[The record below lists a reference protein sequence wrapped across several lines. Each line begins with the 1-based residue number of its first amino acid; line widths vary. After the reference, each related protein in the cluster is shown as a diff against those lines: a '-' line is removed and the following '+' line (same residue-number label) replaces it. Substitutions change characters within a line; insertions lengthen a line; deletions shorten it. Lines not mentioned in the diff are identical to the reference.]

1 AERYANN
8 PNYKHSYEAEQ
19 TLSGAMQSCSELI
32 EFKDKMGNLNDKCAN
47 ALIKDKYIM
56 DQAFFNEMLEK
67 VRVLASNRIL
77 EKVDNYEKVL
87 DLITMVTDEE
97 NTNSIEISMDEAHR
111 ELVHAWKLLDDIEI
125 YEKAEI
131 PAQYKADHENSVVEF
146 KQSLNKSVTHLEEN
160 NSHWQAGWRLKP
172 ELITEHRHRR
182 LLPYKDEHVIEQLQ
196 KYKSFVNR

>member
-1 AERYANN
+1 MSDSLLQEYKDYYRVRAERYANN

-19 TLSGAMQSCSELI
+19 TLSGAMQSCNELI
-32 EFKDKMGNLNDKCAN
+32 EFKDKMGNLNEKCAN

-56 DQAFFNEMLEK
+56 DQAFFNEMLET

-111 ELVHAWKLLDDIEI
+111 ELVH
-125 YEKAEI
+125 
-131 PAQYKADHENSVVEF
+131 
-146 KQSLNKSVTHLEEN
+146 
-160 NSHWQAGWRLKP
+160 
-172 ELITEHRHRR
+172 
-182 LLPYKDEHVIEQLQ
+182 
-196 KYKSFVNR
+196 